1 MKLTP
6 AQFRDALGLT
16 QETLRHWRRVLP
28 PFQGVTGYAP
38 VFTTGDLIAGAVIK
52 TLVDTCGISVSKFAK
67 QATSIAATC
76 NETPWIELS
85 KSVLILSLK
94 DATCALAASSTKT
107 MQLTPSVSIPLSP
120 ILEGL
125 TQAMMCD
132 TDDLRTS
139 RAFDAK
145 LATQQESRAES

>member
-52 TLVDTCGISVSKFAK
+52 TLVDTCGISVSKFTK
-67 QATSIAATC
+67 QSISIAATC
-76 NETPWIELS
+76 NETPWAELS
-85 KSVLILSLK
+85 KSILILSLE
-94 DATCALAASSTKT
+94 DATCVLTTSSAKA
-107 MQLTPSVSIPLSP
+107 MQLAPNISIPLSP

-132 TDDLRTS
+132 TDDFRT
-139 RAFDAK
+139 
-145 LATQQESRAES
+145 E